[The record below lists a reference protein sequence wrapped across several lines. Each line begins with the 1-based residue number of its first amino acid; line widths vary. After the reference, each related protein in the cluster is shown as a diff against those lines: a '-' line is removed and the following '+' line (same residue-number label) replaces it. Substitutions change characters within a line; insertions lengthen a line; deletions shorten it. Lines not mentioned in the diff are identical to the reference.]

1 MPKLTLRERWLY
13 GRKKFDKLHRLMS
26 QTKEG
31 AARFNEL
38 CVQDARLHAW
48 QGQLQPKMAAE
59 IFSNPKLRAGFKKA
73 MKAQGRGKLF
83 DLYKSL
89 HKKGFVTIEEA
100 AAAFGMKTEEMR
112 DAIAAYPALFK
123 EFHISGC

>member
-1 MPKLTLRERWLY
+1 MQKLTFRERWLY
-13 GRKKFDKLHRLMS
+13 RRKKFDKLHQLMN

-38 CVQDARLHAW
+38 CVQDVRLHDW
-48 QGQLQPKMAAE
+48 QSQHQPKMAAE
-59 IFSNPKLRAGFKKA
+59 IFSNPKLSAGMKKA
-73 MKAQGRGKLF
+73 LEAQGRGKLF

-89 HKKGFVTIEEA
+89 HEKGFVTIEEA
-100 AAAFGMKTEEMR
+100 AAAFGMKTDEMR
-112 DAIAAYPALFK
+112 DAVAACPALFK